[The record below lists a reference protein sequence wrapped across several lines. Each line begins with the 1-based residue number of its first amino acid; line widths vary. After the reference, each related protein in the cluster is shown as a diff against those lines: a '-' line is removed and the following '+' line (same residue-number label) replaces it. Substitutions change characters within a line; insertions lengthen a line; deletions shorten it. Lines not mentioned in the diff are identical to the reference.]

1 MSAQR
6 RADDAD
12 GRLSA
17 AAQQLDWAIPA
28 ASAALRSSADSDNP
42 SLVDALSDD
51 LATPPMSPG
60 MSPGAAAIA
69 QAAMT
74 PGSPEQEGGGA
85 KGQSPFPP
93 SPPD

>member
-1 MSAQR
+1 MVSAQR

-42 SLVDALSDD
+42 SLADALSDG
-51 LATPPMSPG
+51 LATPP

>member
-1 MSAQR
+1 MNDLELS
-6 RADDAD
+6 RA
-12 GRLSA
+12 
-17 AAQQLDWAIPA
+17 IE
-28 ASAALRSSADSDNP
+28 
-42 SLVDALSDD
+42 DALV
-51 LATPPMSPG
+51 ARNPRG
-60 MSPGAAAIA
+60 MRTL

>member
-1 MSAQR
+1 MVSAQR

-42 SLVDALSDD
+42 SLVDALSDG
-51 LATPPMSPG
+51 LATPPMSPA
-60 MSPGAAAIA
+60 GAAAIA